1 MSSLYT
7 WAPLYVYNFPG
18 MGENLSRTRG
28 MQPVMT
34 NSRLLQFRYRSSQ
47 NFKFTAHIST
57 LMFFLFNSTLE
68 EAKAI
73 PYEWAVVTTLVPS
86 STWSVSH
93 ICSRGGG
100 LSRKS
105 VLIVR
110 GCGRRAPSCIFS
122 LQDPHEERMSF
133 YRGPCHTIL
142 PLSSSLSCRCRL
154 SLYILRCVML

>member
-100 LSRKS
+100 SVQKVCLDSQGLWKKS
-105 VLIVR
+105 PFLHLQPAGSPR
-110 GCGRRAPSCIFS
+110 GKDELLPR
-122 LQDPHEERMSF
+122 
-133 YRGPCHTIL
+133 
-142 PLSSSLSCRCRL
+142 PLSHHPSPVIVSELP
-154 SLYILRCVML
+154 V